1 MDHLAGWTIAVTAD
15 HRAVEQAALLQR
27 RGAEVVLAPLVATA
41 PVPEPE
47 ARQATAAL
55 VSGPVDVFVATS
67 AGGLRSWLAM
77 TWTWGLGEVVQ
88 TALRDATIVARGAA
102 TIGVLVGED
111 LQPPWRAPSAT
122 LSEVLDELRA
132 LGVAGRRVGVQE
144 HGGDVSW
151 FVEALRAEGA
161 AVVAIPVYRVAASV
175 SPQVADRLSGL
186 VARGELDALTCTS
199 RAAVDGLQAVDGLVE
214 GLRAGG
220 VSVGCVGPGT
230 AVAAREAGLDPVI
243 TAEPHRL
250 GVMVRTL
257 GEHLAERGQTL
268 DVAGVELRHQ
278 GGRIAVDGH
287 EVRLTPRERRLLE
300 VLLTTGGVLSKER
313 LAATAWDA
321 PVDTHTVE
329 VAVNRLRKKLGPAA
343 LALETTNRRGYRIAR
358 SG

>member
-1 MDHLAGWTIAVTAD
+1 VDHLAGWTIAVTAD

-47 ARQATAAL
+47 AREATAAL

-88 TALRDATIVARGAA
+88 AALRDASIVARGAA

-132 LGVAGRRVGVQE
+132 LGVAGRRIGVQE

-151 FVEALRAEGA
+151 FVDALRAEGA
-161 AVVAIPVYRVAASV
+161 EVVAIPVYRVAASV

-199 RAAVDGLQAVDGLVE
+199 RAAVDGLVE

-329 VAVNRLRKKLGPAA
+329 VAVNRLRKKLGAAA